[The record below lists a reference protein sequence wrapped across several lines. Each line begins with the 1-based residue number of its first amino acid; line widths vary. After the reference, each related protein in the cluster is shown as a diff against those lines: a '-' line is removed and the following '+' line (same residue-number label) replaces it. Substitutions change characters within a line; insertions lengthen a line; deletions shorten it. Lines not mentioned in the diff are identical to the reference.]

1 MSDFESWLQPM
12 SLNIYMHMNY
22 SPCAHTHTH
31 THKHTHEVFPSSP
44 PYKLIPLF
52 YSPSPLSPLP
62 LLSLYKLIPL
72 FYSLSYTWHCVV
84 HETCLS
90 VQCEWVMAHMWMSH
104 GTYVHESWHICEW
117 VMAHMWMSHGTY
129 VNESWQI
136 CEWANVSRNV
146 SKSAMWLYTG
156 VAGEMTL

>member
-52 YSPSPLSPLP
+52 YS
-62 LLSLYKLIPL
+62 
-72 FYSLSYTWHCVV
+72 LSYTWHCVV

-104 GTYVHESWHICEW
+104 GTYVNESWHICEW
-117 VMAHMWMSHGTY
+117 VMAHMWTGRITYECVLSHRNESWHICEPWHTYEWVMAHVWMSHGTR
-129 VNESWQI
+129 VNESWHI
-136 CEWANVSRNV
+136 V
-146 SKSAMWLYTG
+146 
-156 VAGEMTL
+156 